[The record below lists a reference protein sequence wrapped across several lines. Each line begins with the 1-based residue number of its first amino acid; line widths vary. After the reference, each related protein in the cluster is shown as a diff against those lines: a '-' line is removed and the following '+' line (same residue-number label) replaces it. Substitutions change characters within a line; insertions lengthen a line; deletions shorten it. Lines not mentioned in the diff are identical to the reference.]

1 MSSQGNVCVMDLNN
15 KKYKYIYTHYLGDE
29 LPVILKKALSPIKK
43 HWSDMNYVIASICYD
58 ILKAAHFNF
67 GSCDLSEFPFNS
79 SQEIIFVDIT
89 NQVIIVGSTSL
100 TFDDYIKQDHDFLKR
115 LVELEKI
122 N

>member
-1 MSSQGNVCVMDLNN
+1 MGAQGNICIMNLDN

-29 LPVILKKALSPIKK
+29 LPILLKRALSQTRGYWDD
-43 HWSDMNYVIASICYD
+43 WSYLIAAIGYE
-58 ILKAAHFNF
+58 ILRRAEYTSSGF
-67 GSCDLSEFPFNS
+67 GLSEFPFNS

-100 TFDDYIKQDHDFLKR
+100 TFDDYIKQDDDFLKR